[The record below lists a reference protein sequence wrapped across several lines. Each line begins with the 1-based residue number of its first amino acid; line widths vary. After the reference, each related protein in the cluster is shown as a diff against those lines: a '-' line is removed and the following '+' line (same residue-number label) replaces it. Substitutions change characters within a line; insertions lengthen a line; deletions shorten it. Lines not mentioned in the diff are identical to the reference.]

1 MRVFPPRL
9 LPDQDMLTDRFN
21 RPLRDIRLSVT
32 DKCNFRCPYCMPV
45 EVYGEDYQFSPKSEI
60 LTFEEIKRL
69 IALFQRAG
77 TEKVRITGGEP
88 LIRKNI
94 SGLVAALAEIPGL
107 DDLTLTTNGWFLAQH
122 AAELKKAG
130 LNRVTVSLDS
140 LDSKIFAQMNGR
152 GFGPAR
158 VLAGIEAALA
168 AGLTPIKVNAVVKRS
183 ENFDSLLDLVAH
195 FRGTS
200 VIVRFIEYMDVGNRN
215 GWVMDEVVP
224 SAELIE
230 RIQQRWPLEPME
242 ANYRGEVASRY
253 RFTDGQGEIGVISS
267 ITQPFCGDCVRARLT
282 TDGRFITCLFAETGL
297 NLRDPL
303 RAGASDDEMFALIES
318 CWHNREDRYSELRA
332 SFSGDHSRRKIEM
345 YQVGG

>member
-1 MRVFPPRL
+1 
-9 LPDQDMLTDRFN
+9 MLTDRFN

-94 SGLVAALAEIPGL
+94 SGLVASLVDIPGL
-107 DDLTLTTNGWFLAQH
+107 NDLTLTTNGWFLAQH
-122 AAELKKAG
+122 AADLKKAG

-152 GFGPAR
+152 GFGPKK
-158 VLAGIEAALA
+158 VLQGIEAALA
-168 AGLTPIKVNAVVKRS
+168 AGLTPLKVNAVVKRS
-183 ENFDSLLDLVAH
+183 ENFDSLLDLVAY
-195 FRGTS
+195 FRATE

-230 RIQQRWPLEPME
+230 RIDRRWPLEPME

-253 RFTDGQGEIGVISS
+253 RFLDGQGEIGVISS

-297 NLRDPL
+297 NLRDPM
-303 RAGASDDEMFALIES
+303 RAGAGDDELSGLIES
-318 CWHNREDRYSELRA
+318 CWSNREDRYSELRA
-332 SFSGDHSRRKIEM
+332 SVPGGDSRRKIEM